1 MTSDIVIQYIISGL
15 IYGSIYAVIALGF
28 NIVYNATGIIN
39 FAQGE
44 FVMLGGMITHSF
56 SKIMS
61 LPLALLAAVLITAV
75 IGGFIELVL
84 IRNIGRLAKKK
95 LKKSPEMQ
103 MTIMTIGIS
112 ILLRETALTIWGE
125 QVQTVPF
132 FTGNETSSITVAG
145 ASFSPQLIWIITTAF
160 LIFLFLSFFYK
171 FTLKGQAMRACACSK
186 TGALICGIPAST
198 MVTFSFIL
206 AAGIGALAGS
216 VTAPLTQTHYAIGT
230 ALSIKGFTVA
240 VFGGLGSSG
249 AAAAAGFLLG
259 IIESF
264 SIVVFPEAFKDI
276 VSILLLL
283 IVLFLRPSGLFGTP
297 LKKRKKD
304 SNK

>member
-1 MTSDIVIQYIISGL
+1 MSSDIVIQYIISGL

-56 SKIMS
+56 SLFMS
-61 LPLALLAAVLITAV
+61 LPLAILFALIITAI
-75 IGGFIELVL
+75 IGGLVEVVF
-84 IRNIGRLAKKK
+84 IRNIGLLTKKK
-95 LKKSPEMQ
+95 MGKAPEMQ
-103 MTIMTIGIS
+103 MTIMTIGLS
-112 ILLRETALTIWGE
+112 ILLREIALSVWGE

-132 FTGNETSSITVAG
+132 FIGNETSSLTIAG
-145 ASFSPQLIWIITTAF
+145 ASFSPQLLWIIGTAF

-171 FTLKGQAMRACACSK
+171 FTLSGQAMRACSCSK
-186 TGALICGIPAST
+186 TGALICGINARW
-198 MVTFSFIL
+198 MITFSFIL
-206 AAGIGALAGS
+206 AAGIGAIAGA

-230 ALSIKGFTVA
+230 SLSIKGFTVA

-249 AAAAAGFLLG
+249 AAAAAGFILG

-264 SIVVFPEAFKDI
+264 SIIFFPEAFKDI
-276 VSILLLL
+276 VSIVLLLG
-283 IVLFLRPSGLFGTP
+283 ILFLRPSGLFGATQ
-297 LKKRKKD
+297 KKRIRKIRT
-304 SNK
+304 

>member
-1 MTSDIVIQYIISGL
+1 MTSSIVIQYIISGL

-28 NIVYNATGIIN
+28 NIVYNSTGIIN

-56 SKIMS
+56 AKTMS
-61 LPLALLAAVLITAV
+61 LPLSLILAVLITSV
-75 IGGFIELVL
+75 SGGIIELLL
-84 IRNIGRLAKKK
+84 IRNIGRLSKRPMRKKA
-95 LKKSPEMQ
+95 EMQ

-112 ILLRETALTIWGE
+112 ILLREIALTIWGE

-132 FTGNETSSITVAG
+132 FSGNETSSLTFAG
-145 ASFSPQLIWIITTAF
+145 ASFSPQLLWIIGTAL

-171 FTLKGQAMRACACSK
+171 FTLYGQAMRACACSK
-186 TGALICGIPAST
+186 TGALICGINADA

-206 AAGIGALAGS
+206 AAGIGAVAGA

-240 VFGGLGSSG
+240 VFGGLGSS
-249 AAAAAGFLLG
+249 AAAALAGFLLG

-264 SIVVFPEAFKDI
+264 SITIFPEAFKDI
-276 VSILLLL
+276 VSIILLL
-283 IVLFLRPSGLFGTP
+283 IILFLRPSGLFAFSS
-297 LKKRKKD
+297 KKKKEQ
-304 SNK
+304 